1 MKNNSILLYIFFT
14 AAIFFFG
21 GCSDFDDINRDPNA
35 ANEGDIKVQYIL
47 NKAITDAQ
55 QDPHISERA
64 FTLYWRGAGR
74 QDKSTTGLNAGN
86 YNDDWS
92 NDYYSYVS
100 GWMKS
105 ATQAVELAEKQ
116 LENDN
121 FAVEYDRKMASNL
134 REVSRIWRAYLMS
147 EFADNF
153 GPLPI
158 EAFQGVNPDFSS
170 IKDVYYFML
179 DELKDA
185 ASNIDTSLS
194 PDEIDKKFD
203 RAYEFNFAKWV
214 KYANSMRMRL
224 SMRLSEVDETKAK
237 AEFEDAAKGT
247 YISEGGDIFSVQ
259 ERDGWDP
266 LAGVMSRSWSAHLMS
281 NTLNNLMINLGGVKS
296 SDQLGEKYDTYI
308 KPANYMGQS
317 FIGYFSEYTNDP
329 SVGFFFDGLHNSID
343 PRAYKLYSIPGDYE
357 DSEAFFKEGALGNPQ
372 RSVFADKDQENK
384 LVTVNMEFTWNTM
397 PGGSWGDQGA
407 KNQIIGTNYNPP
419 LVKKYRNHSQRRV
432 FFGAWESYFLIAEAA
447 VRGWSVPLSAKAAY
461 ERGIEESFNHFGVS
475 NFYSDYIA
483 SEDYNRVGT
492 SVKWDHTAEPPATVE
507 MDMVDGITGVAGKYN
522 YKYPVASQTLYG
534 KALNDALTKI
544 ITQKFIAQNPY
555 LPLETWSDQRRL
567 GLPFFE
573 NLVVETPIT
582 NLPSLTKENAKNS
595 QSISFFPQ
603 RLKYPSSLQ
612 NSNPAGYNQAV
623 QLLGGTDAV
632 LTPLWWAKH

>member
-1 MKNNSILLYIFFT
+1 MKITNKLLYLFL
-14 AAIFFFG
+14 AAIMLLV
-21 GCSDFDDINRDPNA
+21 GCSDFDDINKDPNA
-35 ANEGDIKVQYIL
+35 ANEDDIKVQYIL

-55 QDPHISERA
+55 QDPHVAERA
-64 FTLYWRGAGR
+64 FALYWRRSGRMDRSGGITAG
-74 QDKSTTGLNAGN
+74 S
-86 YNDDWS
+86 YNNDWS
-92 NDYYSYVS
+92 TDYYSYVS

-105 ATQAVELAEKQ
+105 ATQAVDLADIQ
-116 LENDN
+116 LDRDD
-121 FAVEYDRKMASNL
+121 FQSDYDRNMTKNL
-134 REVSRIWRAYLMS
+134 REVSRIWRVYLMS

-158 EAFQGVNPDFSS
+158 EAFKGTNPEFSS
-170 IKDVYYFML
+170 VKDVYYFLL

-185 ASNIDTSLS
+185 SSNIDVSIS
-194 PDEIDKKFD
+194 PIDSDKKFD
-203 RAYEFNFAKWV
+203 RAYEFNFTKWV

-224 SMRLSEVDETKAK
+224 SMRISGVDEAKAK
-237 AEFEDAAKGT
+237 AEFEDAAKGL

-281 NTLNNLMINLGGVKS
+281 NTLNNLLINLGGIKS
-296 SDQLGEKYDTYI
+296 IDQLGNDYAQYI
-308 KPANYMGQS
+308 KPAGYMGQR
-317 FIGYFSEYTNDP
+317 FDGYFSVYTNDP
-329 SVGFFFDGLHNSID
+329 SIGFFFDGIQNSID
-343 PRAYKLYSIPGDYE
+343 PRAYKLCTIPGDFENSE
-357 DSEAFFKEGALGNPQ
+357 DYFGDGLGPLE
-372 RSVFADKDQENK
+372 RSVFSDVEQENK
-384 LVTVNMEFTWNTM
+384 IATVNMKFTWNTM
-397 PGGSWGDQGA
+397 PGGSWGDQSA
-407 KNQIIGTNYNPP
+407 KNQIIGSNYNPP
-419 LVKKYRNHSQRRV
+419 LAKKYRNHSQRRV

-447 VRGWSVPLSAKAAY
+447 VKGWSVPLSAKAAY
-461 ERGIEESFNHFGVS
+461 ERGIEESFNHFGIS
-475 NFYSDYIA
+475 DFYSDYIA

-555 LPLETWSDQRRL
+555 LPLETWSDHRRL

-573 NLVVETPIT
+573 NMVVENPLTDMPD
-582 NLPSLTKENAKNS
+582 LTKSNAANS
-595 QSISFFPQ
+595 QQISFFPQ
-603 RLKYPSSLQ
+603 RLRYPASLQ